1 MPDTKLSGIKFPKKL
16 IPAKNKPQADK
27 VYTPDWLAEA
37 IVNHYKPCGS
47 FLEPCKGG
55 GAFVRAAKKFGLT
68 NITTCEIDEGYD
80 FLEMMEPPENGK
92 FNWSVSNWPWSIFRK
107 FLQKNLRV
115 ADNIVTLTTI
125 NHCLSLKARLRDI
138 KEAGY
143 YIREV
148 LLVDTPKEFPQSGF
162 QLGAV
167 LLNKQAGDCKF
178 SNLI

>member
-1 MPDTKLSGIKFPKKL
+1 MSKKL
-16 IPAKNKPQADK
+16 IPSKNQPEADK

-37 IVNHYKPCGS
+37 IIGHYKPCGS

-55 GAFVRAAKKFGLT
+55 GAFVRAARKFGLT

-80 FLEMMEPPENGK
+80 FLEMMEPDRFDK
-92 FNWSVSNWPWSIFRK
+92 FDWSISNWPWSIFRK
-107 FLQKNLRV
+107 FLQKNLKV

-125 NHCLSLKARLRDI
+125 NHCLCLKARLRDI
-138 KEAGY
+138 KDAGY

-162 QLGAV
+162 ALGAI
-167 LLNKQAGDCKF
+167 LLNQEAGDCKF
-178 SNLI
+178 SYL